1 VRTAH
6 GAGES
11 WGWAVITHP
20 FHPRRG
26 ERFRVL
32 KTRRYGGQA
41 TLILEGGE
49 GGTFSILEEWT
60 DQAAPTGAGAARLL
74 SAPALLEL
82 VQLVRQWKASAAPAA
97 RQGKGVDRCP

>member
-1 VRTAH
+1 
-6 GAGES
+6 
-11 WGWAVITHP
+11 VITHP

-32 KTRRYGGQA
+32 KARRYRGQA

-49 GGTFSILEEWT
+49 GGTFSILEAWT
-60 DQAAPTGAGAARLL
+60 DRAGPTRATAPRLL

-82 VQLVRQWKASAAPAA
+82 AHLVRQLETAGEPSSSSPQTPE
-97 RQGKGVDRCP
+97 RS